1 MSNTETIYG
10 IEYQLPEVP
19 DHTTIDNYELDKESQ
34 KFYITE
40 APSYFDEL
48 DFDEDGNPIYSE
60 EQTDFVIA
68 EWRKVNYGNWFFNN
82 GVPVYLTG
90 LHYFYLNYW
99 TLEDGNPPDYR
110 DADRRYF
117 YFQDYSE
124 SLPHVFGIVRI
135 KKRREGATSQAT
147 AYLVWKSITKR
158 KSFCGIISKTGKDA
172 SDAFVYMVMNG
183 YRNLPIFFKPRAED
197 DETKTEL
204 VFKKRKDNRRAKA
217 REKGKIFDDDI
228 GLESK
233 INYKNTAL
241 NSYDSGRVT
250 ALLMDEAGKWPK
262 EVQVNQYWPIVKK
275 TLGRGAIKV
284 GFCLIPS
291 TANDAKS
298 GGEPYKELFDGSSQF
313 ENQITATGL
322 YRYFCPAYDGYEG
335 FIDEYGISII
345 DIPTDEQ
352 KKFIYKKY
360 GIKIEVGSKEYLL
373 NQRRIITDKKALSE
387 EIRMNPFTEEEAFMI
402 DAKKCYFNSEKIY
415 NQLDFLKEERVK
427 LRRVRFFWK
436 DNKTVDWADDDNGS
450 WYIHKFPPTELQN
463 KWNEINGV
471 KTPANT
477 DRYCNGID
485 PFKSSV
491 ISGKGSM
498 GSCYVFEKLDM
509 KDPNNTGLPIA
520 EYVDRPRLKSLF
532 HEEMLKASV
541 FYGYKACYEND
552 VGDDFVDYFSNKGFR
567 SYLMKTPE
575 AAIDRFKRR
584 QGPSKYGV
592 ASSDAFALARQLDT
606 CINYVE
612 NHCEK
617 IYFVDL
623 LEELLVYD
631 HEHRTPFDRTVSFM
645 ISLLSGVSLESNK
658 TEIKLAPLP
667 VRTYKLDVI

>member
-1 MSNTETIYG
+1 MVKIEEIYG
-10 IEYQLPEVP
+10 IKYKIPAQPKLADIDGFDLPTKEQKFIVCKVP
-19 DHTTIDNYELDKESQ
+19 D
-34 KFYITE
+34 
-40 APSYFDEL
+40 YFDEL
-48 DFDEDGNPIYSE
+48 EFDEEGSPIYSD
-60 EQTDFVIA
+60 EQRDFVIR
-68 EWRKVNYGNWFFNN
+68 EWVKVNHGYWFFNN
-82 GVPVYLTG
+82 GQPTYITG

-99 TLEDGNPPDYR
+99 TLEDGNTPDYR
-110 DADRRYF
+110 DVDRKY
-117 YFQDYSE
+117 YCFQDYCE
-124 SLPHVFGIVRI
+124 SLPYCFGIIRI

-147 AYLVWKSITKR
+147 AYLVWKAMTKR
-158 KSFCGIISKTGKDA
+158 KSFCGIVSKTGKDA

-197 DETKTEL
+197 EETKTEL
-204 VFKKRKDNRRAKA
+204 VFKKKKDKKQNKG
-217 REKGKIFDDDI
+217 REKGKVFDDDI

-233 INYKNTAL
+233 ISFKNTAL
-241 NSYDSGRVT
+241 NSYDSGRVS

-298 GGEPYKELFDGSSQF
+298 GGEPYKELFDGSNQF
-313 ENQITATGL
+313 ADQITATGL

-335 FIDEYGISII
+335 FIDEYGASIV
-345 DIPTDEQ
+345 DKPTEEQ
-352 KKFIYKKY
+352 QKYIFNRY
-360 GIKIEVGSKEYLL
+360 GIKIDIGSKDYLL

-387 EIRMNPFTEEEAFMI
+387 EVRMNPFTEDEAFMI
-402 DAKKCYFNSEKIY
+402 DAKKCYFNADKIY
-415 NQLDFLKEERVK
+415 NQIDFLKEERVK
-427 LRRVRFFWK
+427 LRKVRFYWK
-436 DNKTVDWADDDNGS
+436 DNKTVEWADDENGP
-450 WYIHKFPPTELQN
+450 WMIHKFPPKEIQN
-463 KWNEINGV
+463 KWNEISGL

-477 DRYCNGID
+477 DKYSNGID

-498 GSCYVFEKLDM
+498 GSCYIFEKLDM
-509 KDPNNTGLPIA
+509 KDPNNTGMPIA
-520 EYVDRPRLKSLF
+520 QYLDRPRLKSMF

-552 VGDDFVDYFSNKGFR
+552 VGDDFVDYFANKGFR

-592 ASSDAFALARQLDT
+592 ASGDSFALARQLDT

-617 IYFVDL
+617 IFFPDL
-623 LEELLVYD
+623 LDELLVYD

-658 TEIKLAPLP
+658 EQIKLATLP